1 MSDSQ
6 FRRDERITSK
16 NLVSYQ
22 LYDASGEIIE
32 EGMAVTLNISRSGAL
47 IKTKKAFALNTR
59 LGLVVAVENDIVEVE
74 GTIRHCE
81 EQEGE
86 FLSGLKFISITEEQI
101 QKLAVHFPEILK

>member
-1 MSDSQ
+1 MASK

-22 LYDASGEIIE
+22 LYDASGEIID

-47 IKTKKAFALNTR
+47 IKTKNAFAVNAH
-59 LGLVVAVENDIVEVE
+59 LGLIVAVENDIVEVE

-81 EQEGE
+81 EEDGE
-86 FLSGLKFISITEEQI
+86 YKSGIKFAAITDEEI
-101 QKLAVHFPEILK
+101 KKLATHFPEILD